1 MQRDDEIWSV
11 NRIKQDKYFSWKIMH
26 EMREEKYLEKALLKV
41 ESSGQHLGFNILI
54 AINLDVQQKQTINL
68 KRVWE

>member
-1 MQRDDEIWSV
+1 M
-11 NRIKQDKYFSWKIMH
+11 Y

-41 ESSGQHLGFNILI
+41 EASGQHLGFNILI